1 GRHRMSGTIVE
12 RIDELDNKQAIF
24 QVKLLLQNIVNS
36 NPQIAALDDAAIA
49 AELKAIDTDTSGA
62 FAEAAEILR
71 TGPTKSLPSK
81 EAGATAREMLRTFA
95 ATEDGEAILASSLEK
110 KDVSADLGLIT
121 FPLVCTFLWLTV
133 AGGFDV
139 KLGGFHYVKK
149 GLTPDQ
155 QA

>member
-1 GRHRMSGTIVE
+1 RRVPGCLPSAPRGRRTLRASLSLGAFHPHYLIIIGRHRMSGTIVE

-24 QVKLLLQNIVNS
+24 QVKLLLQNIVNT
-36 NPQIAALDDAAIA
+36 NPQIGALDDAAIA

-110 KDVSADLGLIT
+110 KDVSADLG
-121 FPLVCTFLWLTV
+121 
-133 AGGFDV
+133 
-139 KLGGFHYVKK
+139 
-149 GLTPDQ
+149 
-155 QA
+155 